1 MTTPTTPRPIA
12 ALDVPLEQVA
22 ADATRL
28 RLTEG
33 ALAEQ
38 RHLIDPLD
46 HDYEQMPCTNPDAC
60 SCNADYP
67 GWTPGRTA

>member
-1 MTTPTTPRPIA
+1 MATPTTPRRITA
-12 ALDVPLEQVA
+12 EQVA
-22 ADATRL
+22 ANATRI
-28 RLTEG
+28 RIAEG

-46 HDYEQMPCTNPDAC
+46 HVFEQMPCTNPGAC

-67 GWTPGRTA
+67 GWTPGGAR